1 MFTTVLAILFVMPL
15 LIRGL
20 RTKAD
25 LEAQTAI
32 EGKP

>member
-1 MFTTVLAILFVMPL
+1 VMPL

-25 LEAQTAI
+25 VEAQTAK
-32 EGKP
+32 ERKA

>member
-25 LEAQTAI
+25 VDDN
-32 EGKP
+32 P